1 MAITAIAQRGGIVEI
16 IDGASKVLMLRNK
29 EIERFEDAHR
39 GIFEIW
45 DGFFNRGTKPS
56 SKEVRDLIALGL
68 VGGGCKDADADEI
81 VERAGPDELFR
92 YYQISQALLGVA
104 FMPDTIEEAEL
115 KKKDNKAEETQRD
128 LRSVS

>member
-1 MAITAIAQRGGIVEI
+1 MAITAVAPRGGIVET
-16 IDGASKVLMLRNK
+16 IDGASKVLLLRNR

-39 GIFEIW
+39 GVFEVW
-45 DGFFNRGTKPS
+45 DGFFGRGTKPS

-68 VGGGCKDADADEI
+68 VGGGCKDADADDL
-81 VERAGPDELFR
+81 VEQAGPEALLQ
-92 YYQISQALLGVA
+92 YYQIAQALLGVA
-104 FMPDTIEEAEL
+104 FMPDTVTEAEV

>member
-1 MAITAIAQRGGIVEI
+1 MAITAVAPRGGIVE
-16 IDGASKVLMLRNK
+16 DLNGASKVLLLRNR

-45 DGFFNRGTKPS
+45 DGFFGRGAKPS

-68 VGGGCKDADADEI
+68 VGGGCKDADADAI
-81 VERAGPDELFR
+81 VEQAGPDELFR
-92 YYQISQALLGVA
+92 YYQIAQALLGVA
-104 FMPDTIEEAEL
+104 FMPDTVEEAEL
-115 KKKDNKAEETQRD
+115 KKKETKAEKPKEN